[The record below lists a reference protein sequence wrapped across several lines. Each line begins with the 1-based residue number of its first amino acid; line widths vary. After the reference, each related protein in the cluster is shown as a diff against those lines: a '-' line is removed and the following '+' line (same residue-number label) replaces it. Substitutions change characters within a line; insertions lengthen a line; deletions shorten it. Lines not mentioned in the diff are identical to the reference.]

1 MFNKNSTPFKLKGSP
16 FKKDPTVKNKL
27 IGGAAG
33 RNTDFTTQADGSTPT
48 EYTNT
53 RRNVYDGDNLV
64 QSNGGGN
71 DVINLTQEAVS
82 GPPAPVEKNI
92 NGSVS
97 NADGSINH
105 AQVRTTT
112 GGSTQAGAGNILTGN
127 LPSYKQ
133 AWEKD
138 IDSIRT
144 GKGYG
149 GNYENYLADM
159 NKIVKGDARD
169 VEREAA
175 RAKVQSVQVDS
186 SNQNS
191 GDTEEQIKA
200 NKLQRKEYGTKQSS
214 YESRKNVRTTKSNAN
229 TIKNNT
235 IGKGRQTWKGMSE
248 NQKLLA
254 TGGTKEMKEVD
265 GKQVAT
271 GNIIGGSGKRG
282 EYMKSIKSKAKV
294 EKKDAI
300 IAKAK
305 SELLN
310 SQRASDQNIGLGGKV
325 EGRTVDVTTA
335 DTQAV
340 IEAAQNAS
348 NQSNNLIKKG
358 VKAGTI
364 DKLTDSKLKFKG
376 GAKYGKRS
384 TPFKQQGY
392 TFGASKK

>member
-1 MFNKNSTPFKLKGSP
+1 MNYKNSTPFKLKGSP

-27 IGGAAG
+27 IGGAG
-33 RNTDFTTQADGSTPT
+33 GHNTDFTPNADGSTPT
-48 EYTNT
+48 EYTDM
-53 RRNVYDGDNLV
+53 RRNVEQIDN
-64 QSNGGGN
+64 SGGN
-71 DVINLTQEAVS
+71 DVIDLTQEAVS

-112 GGSTQAGAGNILTGN
+112 GGSTQAGAGSILTGN

-159 NKIVKGDARD
+159 NSIVKGDARD

-186 SNQNS
+186 SNQSS

-214 YESRKNVRTTKSNAN
+214 YESRKNMRTTKSNTN
-229 TIKNNT
+229 TIKNREIANARL
-235 IGKGRQTWKGMSE
+235 KWKGMSE
-248 NQKLLA
+248 
-254 TGGTKEMKEVD
+254 KERE
-265 GKQVAT
+265 AA
-271 GNIIGGSGKRG
+271 GGSRRDFMKGVKVTSKTKRN
-282 EYMKSIKSKAKV
+282 
-294 EKKDAI
+294 DAI
-300 IAKAK
+300 IKK
-305 SELLN
+305 GESESLN

-325 EGRTVDVTTA
+325 RGNERLITNSDSTETKKN
-335 DTQAV
+335 
-340 IEAAQNAS
+340 AQNSS
-348 NQSNNLIKKG
+348 NQGNNALTSKQLAEI
-358 VKAGTI
+358 ALR
-364 DKLTDSKLKFKG
+364 DKTGSVTKVLQGDGATFKG
-376 GAKYGKRS
+376 GPKYGKRT

>member
-1 MFNKNSTPFKLKGSP
+1 MFNKKTTPFKLKGSP
-16 FKKDPTVKNKL
+16 FKQTSKNEL

-33 RNTDFTTQADGSTPT
+33 RNTNFTTQADGSTPT
-48 EYTNT
+48 EYTDFSGK
-53 RRNVYDGDNLV
+53 RNVD
-64 QSNGGGN
+64 SSGN
-71 DVINLTQEAVS
+71 VTYSGQTPVVNLTQEAVS

-97 NADGSINH
+97 NKDGSINH

-112 GGSTQAGAGNILTGN
+112 GGGTGGTQTGAGNILTGN

-133 AWEKD
+133 AWKQD
-138 IDSIRT
+138 IDGIRT

-159 NKIVKGDARD
+159 NSIVKGDARD

-175 RAKVQSVQVDS
+175 REKVQSVQVDS
-186 SNQNS
+186 SNQND
-191 GDTEEQIKA
+191 GDTEEQVKA

-229 TIKNNT
+229 TIKNQT

-248 NQKLLA
+248 NEKLLA
-254 TGGTKEMKEVD
+254 TGGKEDKD
-265 GKQVAT
+265 GKIT
-271 GNIIGGSGKRG
+271 GGSGKRVD
-282 EYMKSIKSKAKV
+282 YMKSIKSKAKV

-325 EGRTVDVTTA
+325 EGNTVDVTTA

-348 NQSNNLIKKG
+348 NQANNIIKKG

-364 DKLTDSKLKFKG
+364 DKLTDSKLNFKG
-376 GAKYGKRS
+376 GPKYGKRT

>member
-27 IGGAAG
+27 IGGAG
-33 RNTDFTTQADGSTPT
+33 GHNTDFTPNADGSTPT
-48 EYTNT
+48 EYTDM
-53 RRNVYDGDNLV
+53 RRNVEQSDN
-64 QSNGGGN
+64 SGGN

-127 LPSYKQ
+127 LPSYKK
-133 AWEKD
+133 AWEQD

-149 GNYENYLADM
+149 GNYENYLTDM
-159 NKIVKGDARD
+159 NSIVKGDARD

-248 NQKLLA
+248 NEKLLA

-310 SQRASDQNIGLGGKV
+310 SQNASDQNIGLGGKV

-364 DKLTDSKLKFKG
+364 DKLTGNVGFRSG
-376 GAKYGKRS
+376 PKYGKRT

>member
-27 IGGAAG
+27 IGGAG
-33 RNTDFTTQADGSTPT
+33 GHNTDFTPNADGSTPT
-48 EYTNT
+48 EYTDM
-53 RRNVYDGDNLV
+53 RRNVEQSDN
-64 QSNGGGN
+64 SGGN

-97 NADGSINH
+97 NADGSITH
-105 AQVRTTT
+105 AQIRETT
-112 GGSTQAGAGNILTGN
+112 GGGGASTGAGSILTGN

-159 NKIVKGDARD
+159 NSIVKGDARD

-200 NKLQRKEYGTKQSS
+200 NKLQRKEY
-214 YESRKNVRTTKSNAN
+214 E
-229 TIKNNT
+229 
-235 IGKGRQTWKGMSE
+235 
-248 NQKLLA
+248 
-254 TGGTKEMKEVD
+254 
-265 GKQVAT
+265 
-271 GNIIGGSGKRG
+271 
-282 EYMKSIKSKAKV
+282 
-294 EKKDAI
+294 
-300 IAKAK
+300 
-305 SELLN
+305 
-310 SQRASDQNIGLGGKV
+310 
-325 EGRTVDVTTA
+325 
-335 DTQAV
+335 
-340 IEAAQNAS
+340 
-348 NQSNNLIKKG
+348 
-358 VKAGTI
+358 
-364 DKLTDSKLKFKG
+364 
-376 GAKYGKRS
+376 
-384 TPFKQQGY
+384 
-392 TFGASKK
+392 